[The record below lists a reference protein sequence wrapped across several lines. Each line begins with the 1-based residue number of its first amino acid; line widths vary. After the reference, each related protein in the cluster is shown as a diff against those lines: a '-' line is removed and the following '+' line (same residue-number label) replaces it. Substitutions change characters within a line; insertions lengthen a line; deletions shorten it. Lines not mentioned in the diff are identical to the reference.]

1 MSELIV
7 KRANFDKA
15 LEKLNEFTNG
25 LPEHATFTKVDVD
38 GQFWGF
44 TDHNVTGKEMNL
56 FIEAVQDRMGAI
68 NEKIRSLFKEFSE
81 VYAVFDALDK
91 EYVAGILRSIDEA
104 HKAIKAAHRA
114 SDDNAQTLQ
123 KLQQTVNKLWELSQ
137 DLSQFKTQCV
147 VRLDQIEHQVFTFS
161 KDVQDLQR
169 SQNVFKQQYKE
180 VSQLSDFL
188 KKTKVVDTLTLL
200 QTYVEDHDA
209 KIASLYSERPKL
221 ASQLKDGSTGEHQ
234 RLIVA
239 YALAGIAL
247 ALSLV
252 SLFCHFF
259 Y

>member
-15 LEKLNEFTNG
+15 MEKLNEA

-38 GQFWGF
+38 GQFLGF

-68 NEKIRSLFKEFSE
+68 NEKIRCLFKEFSE

-147 VRLDQIEHQVFTFS
+147 VRLDQIEHQAFTFS

-188 KKTKVVDTLTLL
+188 KKTKVVDTITLL

-209 KIASLYSERPKL
+209 KIASLYSERSKL
-221 ASQLKDGSTGEHQ
+221 ASQLEDGSKGEHQ

-239 YALAGIAL
+239 YVLAGIAL

>member
-68 NEKIRSLFKEFSE
+68 NEKIRCLFKEFSE

-221 ASQLKDGSTGEHQ
+221 ASQLEDGSKGEHQ
-234 RLIVA
+234 RLTVA

-252 SLFCHFF
+252 SLFCYFF

>member
-1 MSELIV
+1 MSELII
-7 KRANFDKA
+7 KRSSFDRA
-15 LEKLNEFTNG
+15 MVKLNEFANG
-25 LPEHATFTKVDVD
+25 LPENSGFQKVDID
-38 GQFWGF
+38 GQILLF
-44 TDHNVTGKEMNL
+44 TDHHVTGKEMNH

-68 NEKIRSLFKEFSE
+68 NDSFRCLFKEFAE

-161 KDVQDLQR
+161 KDIQDLQR

-188 KKTKVVDTLTLL
+188 KKTKVVDTITLL

-221 ASQLKDGSTGEHQ
+221 ASQLEDGSKGEHQ